1 MKSPIFF
8 SKNRGIRFW
17 VQALLIVALSRIVL
31 LPPALY
37 ANPTG
42 EQVVGGVAG
51 FNRPD
56 AATLIVNQNTDRA
69 VINWNSFSIA
79 NGELTRFVQPSSSS
93 AVLNRVV
100 TANPSAI
107 YGTLQANGNVYLIN
121 PGGVLV
127 GAGGLVNTASFV
139 ASTHDMNTEEFM
151 KGGQL
156 NFQGSSDASVINQG
170 NITAREGDVFLIAKE
185 VKNEGQLMAKDGTV
199 GMVSGTEV
207 SLQAIG
213 QGNFKVRLMAAEKDP
228 TSPRTSQGEGGASK
242 GSVEIVNE
250 GVIQAANAVLEAK
263 GSYLPMAIKNTGVI
277 EATGLVVN
285 GDGSVTLTGG
295 EGDILNT
302 GVVAA
307 LQRSLDGQKETGGSI
322 MMTAK
327 NVTSDFG
334 STITAAGKDGGGT
347 VKLRSADTTI
357 LRGSIEVVGTS
368 ESAKG
373 GKVQLLGEKVGMFES
388 AKVDASGGAGGGQVL
403 VGGDYLGK
411 NSEVP
416 NAKAVVMAPT
426 AEIRADAKISGDG
439 GKVILW
445 SDDYTGFFG
454 KVTALGGAEGGNG
467 GFVETSSKMNLQ
479 AFGAVNASASKGSAG
494 MWLLDPG
501 SITIDSTG
509 PTTPGGFSGAN
520 PLVFT
525 APSDPSV
532 VLNSDITAALNQGT
546 SVTIQTGTGAE
557 YDITVSAPIAK
568 TLDNATTLT
577 LDATGAITIDADI
590 TSIANELNM
599 NFNADSNDSGA
610 GSFNLNANLLSNGGN
625 VTVTASGVELTGT
638 INTLKTFQMPVTA
651 IVGGTYGYDSITGI
665 IAVPIVTVNNPT
677 VSGGIAA
684 TATAVMGLQI
694 NTDPTATIQVING
707 GSGYAT
713 VNASGKVSYQIPKVV
728 IKAADGATGAGASAT
743 AVVDTVVGSATFG
756 QVTGI
761 LVTQSGAGYTSAPQV
776 TFQSTGGVGDGATAS
791 IDSTQGFEVVNL
803 AFDGAGASVSVPSY
817 GVGYTAAPSG
827 VTFNLGTA
835 SATLGLSSVA
845 GNVVIQPSVVGAPI
859 SVGGL
864 VDFVS
869 APALQQ
875 ITVVGTTGTIQ
886 AGTIT
891 VGRRDAGDLTVSANI
906 DLSTLGNGGSNFSL
920 VSGGKILGPGG
931 ISAVTL
937 GSGLLTLSSAG
948 NITDDTLAQ
957 GPFTFDS
964 ARVAAVTEGTQFNL
978 SSSQALTQLQVT
990 TAGTTATQNI
1000 SDGGNL
1006 NYLVTESGGDTS
1018 LNNISVTG
1026 SSPLIDTIDFRYVNT
1041 AGDITLSA
1049 GTVNIGGATTITSG
1063 GSGYITA
1070 PVVSF
1075 TTSAGGVAPTAT
1087 TTLTA
1092 GVVTAITI
1100 TSAGTGVTGIS
1111 IAAPPA
1117 STPTAPTSRATAVVA
1132 REYRNVVPAS
1142 SGPPANPLDF
1152 ELRAP
1157 NGTLTL
1163 GRQASIFSGGGNL
1176 TLASQTIILSGAT
1189 TLGSQATGST
1199 APNSGDFSAAYGV
1212 LNAFQSDGTTFGTY
1226 DDTPVSSTTP
1236 VTQEPGVWGRVSGV
1250 GGVLTLE
1257 PLSPTGAGQEV
1268 YITQNAFLYPNAYTI
1283 SMYETMLLEAPAIR
1297 IGGAQAGNI
1306 RIEPLDTERE
1316 LVYIVDGQD
1325 TDVAYIPRY
1334 FENPFFNASVPTSE
1348 YTPTGANVSG
1358 VSHVAGVSVSLV
1370 SGRGGVSNQPDA
1382 DISVTTLGM
1391 TGVDE
1396 ALFDGRGGANANYAA
1411 SESGSDIFQIA
1422 GRTGRTV
1429 LDQTIGNGGDYSF
1442 YIGGGISV
1450 VDGRTVTGG
1459 ASSLTSSSAAT
1470 ASTTVAG
1477 GQVVSIAPNATGY
1490 QYNYDPVVTIYGGGI
1505 QEASARALVSSSGT
1519 LDRVVPQ
1526 IIGLGYTSAPLVTF
1540 SGGGGSGAAAT
1551 AFVNSLGQLS
1561 PFEVD
1566 STPTYSYA
1574 PTIQIFGSGTGAV
1587 ARPILSNGTSGTLT
1601 GVQIVDP
1608 GKNYTSVS
1616 AIVLSGGGVSNSQNQ
1631 AQVRLASGYDPNSTG
1646 RQITPIYVSPLNTG
1660 SGYTSEPTVTLSGGG
1675 IQVAQAKAMVDV
1687 NPGSN
1692 TRGQV
1697 IGYQIT
1703 NPGQGYKTAPSV
1715 AVGQGQAFGNFG
1727 EYGIS
1732 TEQVDQ
1738 NRSSGN
1744 ILVEN
1749 IGALNAR
1756 TGQLLVNA
1764 PIRTGDALGVGGL
1777 NATSGSI
1784 LLNIGAQIV
1793 ANPDLQADGVLITGD
1808 ASIVGSTGS
1817 YGNASSGSV
1826 TITAYGIANTS
1837 GSSLE
1842 KLTGSSGLPIQIGT
1856 ATGGINNIAGSLNA
1870 RATDR
1875 LTDVNGAGDLLIYA
1889 PAPGEIETA
1898 AGGQPID
1905 PNHPTTVP
1913 RTSNDLYLSG
1923 LQTDL
1928 TYTDSAGE
1936 TKNDESLVTVEVGAF
1951 EGKLTLLQYA
1961 PSQATATLG
1970 VTTSGS
1976 SSGTVTL
1983 ITPSLGGALYSTAP
1997 TVVITGGGNIQAD
2010 ATASVSGGQ
2019 VTAISVASG
2028 GLGYSSTGSSV
2039 SITGG
2044 GGTGAAAS
2052 VTVANGVVT
2061 GITMTSL
2068 GYGYTSLPTVTL
2080 NSPPGT
2086 AAATAILTDGQITS
2100 YSITNQG
2107 SGYSSA
2113 PAVYLQTSAD
2123 PYNLDIDKLLLA
2135 ADRFSIL
2142 SSASSSLLI
2151 TAATAVVAPYTNQ
2164 RPVDLGTDTT
2174 GSTSFLSADLLRF
2187 AVNDLVLGRRQATE
2201 PSVGAGVITIS
2212 QAVAASSLRIANG
2225 IALAGTRQIKDKGG
2239 TSGLAFEN
2247 VVLDA
2252 GGEVSLTGTGNQIH
2266 YFSGVIRDSGL
2277 VQNATFTLSSSLTTS
2292 GTAKLPL
2299 TIGEVFLDGAFGTG
2313 QRFYQGIT
2321 TQNGDIRIFA
2331 DQLQQTRVVGFL
2343 DTTGGGVYGSGGLG
2357 ANTAQVTLAPLTA
2370 GTGINL
2376 YATTPSSSSVL
2387 GLRIGNPQALGLE
2400 LVEAKGLVIGSG
2412 SLRDIQVTDGGFG
2425 YQAPPGVTGSPPAVT
2440 ITGGGGTGAT
2450 AVSVLSDTGY
2460 LVNGETYYQVVGV
2473 RITNPGTGYTSAP
2486 EIVIADPVFGANIAA
2501 AKATIGAAGAITLN
2515 SNLEFNYLQYPNAPY
2530 QVTLASGSTGSI
2542 TAGTSQ
2548 AAGAVTSRVR
2558 VGALTLFDAGAVSL
2572 EGSNDVDV
2580 LSAVLTGSGTASNLS
2595 FIDIDA
2601 IQLANLKIP
2610 GNLTIEAGKN
2620 IGQVAGTTAD
2630 IGGVISLVNVSGG
2643 ISLETAGAMVLGDV
2657 TAGSGGTLTLT
2668 SNGSMSQDPGK
2679 AITAGDATLT
2689 AVAGSIIL
2697 ENVGKANPDS
2707 DLNVPGND
2715 FSGTLNLYNSGANSI
2730 SVSDVNSLTIG
2741 TLQMASFDQI
2751 PVATDWGS
2759 ALATIDTSS
2768 GSSTYGQVTALTLTN
2783 PGAGYATTPTVR
2795 IDGGS
2800 GLGATGT
2807 VTVDLDATSPLYGK
2821 VTGITLTS
2829 GGSGYTFAPAVT
2841 LGTAVTLRAG
2851 GENEP
2856 VLNLDPIIL
2865 NFTESSYQIPGA
2877 MVLEATSENNPTL
2890 AQLTLPGGGLT
2901 VGTGYSSFET
2911 SGSIVVTSPI
2921 QSGGYLNMKS
2931 ETLNWDGLTII
2942 SAVQAVQLQPYRTG
2956 NELTQGPSVSI
2967 DLAGPLPG
2975 EYGVTA
2981 AQLQALDV
2989 SGGMVIVGNSKSTG
3003 GINIGATG
3011 AVDLSGINYSLGLA
3025 GLSGG
3030 VNFYNTLSLPAGS
3043 SFDLN
3048 TGSSVVNGFTTVDP
3062 STLIIPDIEILN
3074 GTLSFSSSGGV
3085 GSLGQFLY
3093 TNVDYFGASA
3103 ITGSVYLDN
3112 SKSAT
3117 DTVITGSFT
3126 VSGSNSD
3133 FNLISGGGITANS
3146 AVVVGGQSF
3155 FMVGSG
3161 GTPDFIANNTSNGFS
3176 GLVTLAGPL
3185 GNVTINNSGM
3195 TLSLADLN
3203 ISGNFWSQVTNGAL
3217 VLGNT
3222 VVSGIFPIQNPPPN
3236 ANFDVKAVGISASS
3250 LIVGG
3255 TTRLEAGTGDISLIS
3270 SANDFGD
3277 NITILSSANTSL
3289 FMPNNTSI
3297 YLGAVQAT
3305 GTFLLSTFGSMVF
3318 PWDDLA
3324 TGNFD
3329 LESSQLS
3336 NFNVGTFSASASSN
3350 ITLPQDFS
3358 FTGIPN
3364 LILTAGGSIQ
3374 STGAIQSSG
3383 VGMNAGSSI
3392 DVSGAIYSSNLNLTA
3407 GGSIQST
3414 GAIQSSGVGMNA
3426 GSSIDVSG
3434 AIYSSNLNVTTGT
3447 YATLLG
3453 RNKISNLGNVVTSA
3467 GDFSF
3472 LNVQGL
3478 NLAGSVS
3485 VAGTADLT
3493 VAGQFYNYSGQSQPF
3508 AGTTG
3513 RAVVRSLSMM
3523 GGLPSQISALA
3534 GFTPSYN
3541 FTDPGTSRAMIYAV
3555 SPLAQFAPSGTT
3567 IAGVDLGGTQTGGGQ
3582 FNTFL
3587 TGSDN
3592 LNWMIS
3598 DFGRFDMPTV
3608 KPSGMDYI
3616 LYPQRV
3622 EPETRTLPAATL
3634 GQLERELGRPPTLD
3648 EIQAREVAVRKAAMV
3663 RSGAI
3668 LERSS
3673 FDAVEDEVDKQESA
3687 EVPAQM
3693 IDGGKPQ
3700 AGGPSFAPS
3709 PASAG
3714 GASEGFGPQA
3724 RKSQSVRQ
3732 GSNGPILRSGPIRS
3746 VAQLRPA
3753 EPSQSGNISEAS
3765 AQALKL
3771 DAKSVIEQERASAE
3785 VGIAPP
3791 IAAGR

>member
-1 MKSPIFF
+1 M
-8 SKNRGIRFW
+8 
-17 VQALLIVALSRIVL
+17 
-31 LPPALY
+31 PPALY

-42 EQVVGGVAG
+42 EQVVGGAAG
-51 FNRPD
+51 FSRPD

-156 NFQGSSDASVINQG
+156 NFKGNSDASVINQG

-207 SLQAIG
+207 SLQAVG

-242 GSVEIVNE
+242 GSAEIVNE

-277 EATGLVVN
+277 QATGLVDN

-307 LQRSLDGQKETGGSI
+307 LQRSLDGQRETGGSI

-327 NVTSDFG
+327 NVTSDLG
-334 STITAAGKDGGGT
+334 STITAAGRDGGGV

-357 LRGSIEVVGTS
+357 LRGEISVVGS
-368 ESAKG
+368 SDSAKG
-373 GKVQLLGEKVGMFES
+373 GEVQLLGEKVGLFDQ
-388 AKVDASGGAGGGQVL
+388 AKVDASGGAGGGEVL

-411 NSEVP
+411 NPNVP

-454 KVTALGGAEGGNG
+454 EVTALGGAQGGNG

-525 APSDPSV
+525 APTDPSV

-625 VTVTASGVELTGT
+625 VTVTASGVALTGT

-665 IAVPIVTVNNPT
+665 IGGPGVTVFAPT
-677 VSGGIAA
+677 VPGGIAA

-713 VNASGKVSYQIPKVV
+713 VNANGTVSYQIPKVV

-743 AVVDTVVGSATFG
+743 AVVDTVVGSVTFG

-761 LVTQSGAGYTSAPQV
+761 LVTQAGAGYTLAPQV
-776 TFQSTGGVGDGATAS
+776 TFQSTGGVGDGATAL
-791 IDSTQGFEVVNL
+791 ISTSQGFEVVNL

-817 GVGYTAAPSG
+817 GVGYTGAPFG
-827 VTFNLGTA
+827 VTFDIGTA

-845 GNVVIQPSVVGAPI
+845 GNVVIQPSVIGAPI

-891 VGRRDAGDLTVSANI
+891 VGSRDTGDLTVSANI
-906 DLSTLGNGGSNFSL
+906 DLSTLGSGGTNFSL
-920 VSGGKILGPGG
+920 VSGGKILGPAG

-964 ARVAAVTEGTQFNL
+964 ARVAVVTEGATINL
-978 SSSQALTQLQVT
+978 QSQSTLTQLHVT
-990 TAGTTATQNI
+990 TAGTTTSQTITDGNLLNY
-1000 SDGGNL
+1000 SGGNVFDYGVTSTLYLATFSQNNGTALGL
-1006 NYLVTESGGDTS
+1006 NLPVSVS
-1018 LNNISVTG
+1018 LG
-1026 SSPLIDTIDFRYVNT
+1026 SIDFSYQNT
-1041 AGDITLSA
+1041 AG
-1049 GTVNIGGATTITSG
+1049 NIFVLNNLQNVQNANLGA
-1063 GSGYITA
+1063 
-1070 PVVSF
+1070 P
-1075 TTSAGGVAPTAT
+1075 
-1087 TTLTA
+1087 
-1092 GVVTAITI
+1092 
-1100 TSAGTGVTGIS
+1100 GVTRDLALSSSSGS
-1111 IAAPPA
+1111 IVLGY
-1117 STPTAPTSRATAVVA
+1117 TPTVTG
-1132 REYRNVVPAS
+1132 AS
-1142 SGPPANPLDF
+1142 L
-1152 ELRAP
+1152 
-1157 NGTLTL
+1157 
-1163 GRQASIFSGGGNL
+1163 FSGGGNI
-1176 TLASQTIILSGAT
+1176 TLSSSDLFLLGEFLIGPAAPASYS
-1189 TLGSQATGST
+1189 
-1199 APNSGDFSAAYGV
+1199 DYGV
-1212 LNAFQSDGTTFGTY
+1212 INTFQST
-1226 DDTPVSSTTP
+1226 
-1236 VTQEPGVWGRVSGV
+1236 GV
-1250 GGVLTLE
+1250 GGTFGQRIAPSSSINIGTGGQISGTGGTLS
-1257 PLSPTGAGQEV
+1257 LVPTSQGGAGKKV
-1268 YITQNAFLYPNAYTI
+1268 YLTDLDQDNAYNI
-1283 SMYETMLLEAPAIR
+1283 SRFETMLLEAPAIR
-1297 IGGAQAGNI
+1297 IGGSTAGDVNI
-1306 RIEPLDTERE
+1306 QPISNGNGARTTLTYFRGDAGGTNQVTVNYR
-1316 LVYIVDGQD
+1316 
-1325 TDVAYIPRY
+1325 ARF
-1334 FENPFFNASVPTSE
+1334 FENPFYDAGAAGAQVGALVGPDLDSFAVP
-1348 YTPTGANVSG
+1348 
-1358 VSHVAGVSVSLV
+1358 HVNGGTVSLV
-1370 SGRGGVSNQPDA
+1370 SGRGAAGNFPDGDINVFGLSLTGPDGVN
-1382 DISVTTLGM
+1382 
-1391 TGVDE
+1391 
-1396 ALFDGRGGANANYAA
+1396 FDGRGGLNQDYAGLGLGTPPGVNF
-1411 SESGSDIFQIA
+1411 GSIFSQVSA
-1422 GRTGRTV
+1422 RTGRTI
-1429 LDQTIGNGGDYSF
+1429 LDQTVGSGGDVLIYSR
-1442 YIGGGISV
+1442 GSNGQV
-1450 VDGRTVTGG
+1450 LTVADGRVVNNNNSALVSSTG
-1459 ASSLTSSSAAT
+1459 AT
-1470 ASTTVAG
+1470 ASATIVGGSLAELITTAG
-1477 GQVVSIAPNATGY
+1477 GS
-1490 QYNYDPVVTIYGGGI
+1490 QYNASPVVTIYGGGI
-1505 QEASARALVSSSGT
+1505 QEASARALVSSDGVV
-1519 LDRVVPQ
+1519 DRVVPQ
-1526 IIGLGYTSAPLVTF
+1526 IIGLGYTSAPLVTL
-1540 SGGGGSGAAAT
+1540 SGGGGSDATAT

-1566 STPTYSYA
+1566 SSPTYSFA

-1608 GKNYTSVS
+1608 GKDYTSVS

-1646 RQITPIYVSPLNTG
+1646 GQITPIYVSTKG
-1660 SGYTSEPTVTLSGGG
+1660 TGYTSEPNVTLSGGG
-1675 IQVAQAKAMVDV
+1675 IAVAQAKAIVDT
-1687 NPGSN
+1687 NPGSA

-1697 IGYQIT
+1697 VGYQIT
-1703 NPGQGYKTAPSV
+1703 DSGQGYRSAPSV
-1715 AVGQGQAFGNFG
+1715 LVGQGEAFGNFG
-1727 EYGIS
+1727 EYGVS
-1732 TEQVDQ
+1732 TEQVDR
-1738 NRSSGN
+1738 NRASGSITLSTIVPGLANVLN
-1744 ILVEN
+1744 I
-1749 IGALNAR
+1749 NAPVR
-1756 TGQLLVNA
+1756 TGNA
-1764 PIRTGDALGVGGL
+1764 QGVAGTG
-1777 NATSGSI
+1777 ATSGSI
-1784 LLNIGAQIV
+1784 LIDTGYF
-1793 ANPDLQADGVLITGD
+1793 LQTNTDSGADGVLITGD
-1808 ASIVGSTGS
+1808 VNVNGLAGDTT
-1817 YGNASSGSV
+1817 ATSSGSINLQAFSISNFNASASSQSRLV
-1826 TITAYGIANTS
+1826 T
-1837 GSSLE
+1837 
-1842 KLTGSSGLPIQIGT
+1842 LTGSSGLPIQIGT
-1856 ATGGINNIAGSLNA
+1856 ASGGSSNTVGVLAA
-1870 RATDR
+1870 RTIDR
-1875 LTDVNGAGDLLIYA
+1875 VTEEIGAGDLKIYA

-1898 AGGQPID
+1898 AGQPID
-1905 PNHPTTVP
+1905 PNHRQVSV
-1913 RTSNDLYLSG
+1913 RSSNDLFISG
-1923 LQTDL
+1923 LQTDA
-1928 TYTDSAGE
+1928 TFTDTAG
-1936 TKNDESLVTVEVGAF
+1936 NILPDESFVSVEVGAF
-1951 EGKLTLLQYA
+1951 EGKLTLSRYA
-1961 PSQATATLG
+1961 PSSATATIG
-1970 VTTSGS
+1970 PNRSGQS
-1976 SSGTVTL
+1976 NGQVTL
-1983 ITPSLGGALYSTAP
+1983 ITPIQGGALYNEAP
-1997 TVVITGGGNIQAD
+1997 TVVITGGGIVQAE
-2010 ATASVSGGQ
+2010 AGVTSVSGGQ
-2019 VTAISVASG
+2019 VTTIVVETAGSG
-2028 GLGYSSTGSSV
+2028 YGNPPAVTF
-2039 SITGG
+2039 TGG
-2044 GGTGAAAS
+2044 GGSGAEATT
-2052 VTVANGVVT
+2052 TVANGVVT
-2061 GITMTSL
+2061 GITITNK
-2068 GYGYTSLPTVTL
+2068 GFGYTSLPTVTL
-2080 NSPPGT
+2080 GPPAGTPATGTATSGLVNAGGATFVGGISSITVDQAGTGYTTAPAVTITDSAGFGTGASATAIINSAGQVTGFTIDSPGIFYIQPVVT
-2086 AAATAILTDGQITS
+2086 LTNPAGVAAATANLTNGKITS
-2100 YSITNQG
+2100 YTITSPGAGYG
-2107 SGYSSA
+2107 S
-2113 PAVYLQTSAD
+2113 PPTVYLQTRAD
-2123 PYNLDIDKLLLA
+2123 PYNLDVDKLLLA

-2142 SSASSSLLI
+2142 SGAPSSLVV

-2164 RPVDLGTDTT
+2164 HPVNLGTEVV
-2174 GSTSFLSADLLRF
+2174 GSTSFVSTDLQRF
-2187 AVNDLVLGRRQATE
+2187 AVNDLVLGRRQADQ

-2225 IALAGTRQIKDKGG
+2225 IALAGTRQIKDKGE

-2515 SNLEFNYLQYPNAPY
+2515 SNVEFNYLQYPNAPY

-2548 AAGAVTSRVR
+2548 AAGAGISRVR

-2572 EGSNDVDV
+2572 GGLNDVDV

-2595 FIDIDA
+2595 FKDIDA

-2620 IGQVAGTTAD
+2620 ISQVAGTTSD

-2643 ISLETAGAMVLGDV
+2643 ISLITAGAMVLGNV

-2697 ENVGKANPDS
+2697 ENVGDANPDP

-2741 TLQMASFDQI
+2741 TIQMASFDQI

-2783 PGAGYATTPTVR
+2783 PGTGYATTPTVT
-2795 IDGGS
+2795 INGGS
-2800 GLGATGT
+2800 GSGATGT
-2807 VTVDLDATSPLYGK
+2807 VTVDLDATSPFYGK

-2841 LGTAVTLRAG
+2841 LGTAVTLTAG
-2851 GENEP
+2851 GSMSFN
-2856 VLNLDPIIL
+2856 
-2865 NFTESSYQIPGA
+2865 SSPYQIPGA
-2877 MVLEATSENNPTL
+2877 MVLLAESADNPTL
-2890 AQLTLPGGGLT
+2890 VTLTAPEGGLT
-2901 VGTGYSSFET
+2901 VGTGYSSFVT
-2911 SGSIVVTSPI
+2911 SGSIVVGNTI
-2921 QSGGYLNMKS
+2921 QSGGYLNMTS
-2931 ETLNWDGLTII
+2931 ETLAWGDTATTPVVPPII

-2956 NELTQGPSVSI
+2956 DQLTQGPSVSI

-2989 SGGMVIVGNSKSTG
+2989 PGGMVIVGNSLSTG

-3048 TGSSVVNGFTTVDP
+3048 TGSSVVNGFSP
-3062 STLIIPDIEILN
+3062 TLDISILN

-3085 GSLGQFLY
+3085 GGLEQPLN
-3093 TNVDYFGASA
+3093 TNVGSFGSSA

-3112 SKSAT
+3112 STSLT
-3117 DTVITGSFT
+3117 DTRITGAFT
-3126 VSGSNSD
+3126 VSGANSD

-3155 FMVGSG
+3155 FTIGSG
-3161 GTPDFIANNTSNGFS
+3161 GTPDFIANNSSNGFS
-3176 GLVTLAGPL
+3176 GLVTLTGPL
-3185 GNVTINNSGM
+3185 ANVTINNNQTALTLASM
-3195 TLSLADLN
+3195 TLTGDFNA
-3203 ISGNFWSQVTNGAL
+3203 
-3217 VLGNT
+3217 T
-3222 VVSGIFPIQNPPPN
+3222 V
-3236 ANFDVKAVGISASS
+3236 AEAGISMGSTAGQNFTITAQGIQLEQ
-3250 LIVGG
+3250 LIALG
-3255 TTRLEAGTGDISLIS
+3255 TTTLTAGTGNLLATGQNAFGGDVRIVS
-3270 SANDFGD
+3270 SAN
-3277 NITILSSANTSL
+3277 ASL
-3289 FMPNNTSI
+3289 FMP
-3297 YLGAVQAT
+3297 AVADILLKDVTAT

-3318 PWDDLA
+3318 PWDGGP
-3324 TGNFD
+3324 TGDFE
-3329 LESSQLS
+3329 LTTGQLD
-3336 NFNVGTFSASASSN
+3336 NLNVGTFSAEAQVDLTATIAN
-3350 ITLPQDFS
+3350 ISIGQDFS
-3358 FTGIPN
+3358 FSNI
-3364 LILTAGGSIQ
+3364 A
-3374 STGAIQSSG
+3374 
-3383 VGMNAGSSI
+3383 
-3392 DVSGAIYSSNLNLTA
+3392 NLNLTA
-3407 GGSIQST
+3407 DGSIQS
-3414 GAIQSSGVGMNA
+3414 A
-3426 GSSIDVSG
+3426 GSVNVSSLGLTAGTSIDVLG
-3434 AIYSSNLNVTTGT
+3434 PIRANRVNLSAGT
-3447 YATLLG
+3447 YADLSA
-3453 RNKISNLGNVVTSA
+3453 RNQISNLGSVVTQG
-3467 GDFSF
+3467 GDFTF
-3472 LNVQGL
+3472 LNIQNL
-3478 NLAGSVS
+3478 NLAGTVS

-3493 VAGQFYNYSGQSQPF
+3493 VAGQFYNTSGQAQPF

-3523 GGLPSQISALA
+3523 GGLPNQISALA

-3567 IAGVDLGGTQTGGGQ
+3567 IAGVNLSGTQTGGGQ

-3622 EPETRTLPAATL
+3622 EPETKTLPAATL

-3648 EIQAREVAVRKAAMV
+3648 EVQAREVAVREAAMV

-3668 LERSS
+3668 LERTS

-3687 EVPAQM
+3687 EVPAQV

-3700 AGGPSFAPS
+3700 AGGPSVAPNPLSGGAMEGFEPQADARGQRSEDGVQKAEVGSRPSFAPS

-3714 GASEGFGPQA
+3714 GASSFAKASEDKSEGFGPQA
-3724 RKSQSVRQ
+3724 GKTQNVKQ
-3732 GSNGPILRSGPIRS
+3732 GANGPILRSGPIRS

-3765 AQALKL
+3765 TQALKL

-3791 IAAGR
+3791 IASGR